1 MLTLELLEKMLLAAA
16 VELKANVN
24 YLCEL
29 DSVAGDGDH
38 GITVGKMADAM
49 KAKVEAHDSEDLN
62 GLLDDLG
69 MTFMNI
75 NGGSAGPLWG
85 TIFSGLADA
94 VEPGLTEVDAAGM
107 QKMFAQA
114 KEDFM
119 DISKA
124 KPGDKTM
131 VDALYPALDAG
142 MAATGDVQATM
153 EAVAAA
159 AVAGAEATSELV
171 AKFGRAK
178 NVGERS
184 LGTKDPGAVSL
195 SILFTAMAKV
205 F

>member
-16 VELKANVN
+16 VELKANSQ

-49 KAKVEAHDSEDLN
+49 KAKVEAQDSEDIN
-62 GLLDDLG
+62 SLLDDLG

-94 VEPGLTEVDAAGM
+94 VDPGVKEVDAAGL

-142 MAATGDVQATM
+142 MAATEDVQATM
-153 EAVAAA
+153 ATVAAA
-159 AVAGAEATSELV
+159 AVAGAESTSKLV

-178 NVGERS
+178 NVGDRS

-195 SILFTAMAKV
+195 SILFSAMAKV